1 VGTPKL
7 ACNALRSCL
16 GSASGRSVSGSA
28 TIFAFH
34 APNSNRRKSRIL
46 DLTSPLYSILSNL
59 FLRRT
64 QRDSVIA
71 LLSKPQQS
79 SDGTCATPVCTLW
92 RAVIYFSNV
101 CLLPRFP
108 PAPSLCEFQTPVN
121 NSQSQTLIASL
132 QLQKVTG
139 LAIRLTAISTLPP
152 QAETACWE
160 PRIFASYLQPCVAR
174 SVLIIVQVAE
184 ARVSALASNSAPW
197 LAPSS
202 LHYSHILSTP
212 ITLNPPSSHPM
223 ILRGLNH
230 LAGKQTSY
238 STT

>member
-16 GSASGRSVSGSA
+16 GSASGRSVSGAA

-59 FLRRT
+59 FCAGPRGT
-64 QRDSVIA
+64 A
-71 LLSKPQQS
+71 LSRCFQSHNSHPTELVQPPSALSGGLS
-79 SDGTCATPVCTLW
+79 S
-92 RAVIYFSNV
+92 IFSNV

-160 PRIFASYLQPCVAR
+160 PRIFACYLQPCVAR

-212 ITLNPPSSHPM
+212 ITLNPPSSHP
-223 ILRGLNH
+223 
-230 LAGKQTSY
+230 
-238 STT
+238 